1 MKLLLFFIII
11 SFSYA
16 QFNVNIENL
25 TEYKVLG
32 ENIVLKIT
40 AEKKVI
46 NNKDLKKILFFLNK
60 EEIISNKMYY
70 ENGIFEA
77 KDINI
82 KFKKGYFLENNFIM
96 IDCIGKYKEN
106 NFQSKKTIFKYDKLE
121 FENVFI
127 RIENQDFKKL
137 KYSIDLNL

>member
-1 MKLLLFFIII
+1 MKLFLFLIII

-137 KYSIDLNL
+137 KYSIDLNI

>member
-1 MKLLLFFIII
+1 LKLLLFLIII

>member
-1 MKLLLFFIII
+1 MKLFLFLVII

-16 QFNVNIENL
+16 QFNVSIENL

-32 ENIVLKIT
+32 ENVVLKIT

-106 NFQSKKTIFKYDKLE
+106 DFQSKKTIFKYDKLE

-127 RIENQDFKKL
+127 MIENREFKKL
-137 KYSIDLNL
+137 KYFIDLIF

>member
-1 MKLLLFFIII
+1 MKLLLFLTII

-16 QFNVNIENL
+16 QFNISIENL

-60 EEIISNKMYY
+60 EDIVSDKIYY
-70 ENGIFEA
+70 ENGTFES
-77 KDINI
+77 KDIKI

-96 IDCIGKYKEN
+96 IDCAGKYKEN
-106 NFQSKKTIFKYDKLE
+106 SFQSKKTIFKYDKLE

-127 RIENQDFKKL
+127 MIENQEFKKL
-137 KYSIDLNL
+137 KYCVDLNQ

>member
-1 MKLLLFFIII
+1 MKLLLFLIII

-137 KYSIDLNL
+137 KYSIDLNI

>member
-1 MKLLLFFIII
+1 MKLLLFLIII

-70 ENGIFEA
+70 EKGIFEA

>member
-1 MKLLLFFIII
+1 MKLFLFLVII

-16 QFNVNIENL
+16 QFNVSIENL

-32 ENIVLKIT
+32 ENVVLKIT

-77 KDINI
+77 KDILVI
-82 KFKKGYFLENNFIM
+82 EKSSKEPFGSDGFCLWFDVVPVIVVLSTGQAAERRLFTIM
-96 IDCIGKYKEN
+96 HELVHLGLRQSVFDGKIN
-106 NFQSKKTIFKYDKLE
+106 AIN
-121 FENVFI
+121 
-127 RIENQDFKKL
+127 
-137 KYSIDLNL
+137 

>member
-1 MKLLLFFIII
+1 LKLLLFLIII

-137 KYSIDLNL
+137 KYSIDLNI

>member
-1 MKLLLFFIII
+1 MKLLLFLIII

>member
-1 MKLLLFFIII
+1 MKLLLFLIII

-16 QFNVNIENL
+16 QFNVSIENL

-46 NNKDLKKILFFLNK
+46 NNKDLKKIMFFLNK